1 LHQGADSKV
10 QHLGI
15 IFSDRGSREAA
26 LIHANQQEHLMAI
39 DVKTI
44 ERGALHEAKE
54 FFWVFLYLYLCIG
67 MLVVYKSLSLKAY
80 GIEFAP
86 YGFALVKAA
95 ILGKFILIG
104 QALPMGRR
112 FDQMPLIY
120 PTLYRAFIFFI
131 LLVALSAAEEAVV
144 GMWHGEPFGEAVSH
158 VYGGTL
164 PSVLAGCLVTF
175 FFLVPYFALL
185 QLNDVL
191 GKGRL
196 FDLFFKKSGSAK
208 GMDDSPPVPAA

>member
-1 LHQGADSKV
+1 
-10 QHLGI
+10 
-15 IFSDRGSREAA
+15 
-26 LIHANQQEHLMAI
+26 MAI

-67 MLVVYKSLSLKAY
+67 MLVVYKALILKTY
-80 GIEFAP
+80 GIEFAW

-95 ILGKFILIG
+95 ILGKFILMG

-120 PTLYRAFIFFI
+120 PTLYKAFIFFI
-131 LLVALSAAEEAVV
+131 LLVALSTAEETVV
-144 GMWHGEPFGEAVSH
+144 GMLHGEAFGEAVSH
-158 VYGGTL
+158 VQGGTL
-164 PSVLAGCLVTF
+164 PGVLAGCLVTF
-175 FFLVPYFALL
+175 FFLVPYFALR
-185 QLNDVL
+185 QLGDVL